1 MKRKLLILLAVLVLA
16 AGCDSVLDTNPTAS
30 IDASQA
36 LQNERGVELAVTGAY
51 SALQSDNIYGQEYNM
66 VPDLYADNLRFT
78 GTFTNHGEFDNR
90 SVFPANVSMLFTWTD
105 LYAGINRVNN
115 VITGIDG
122 VEDISNVA
130 RDRYLGE
137 ALALRG
143 LFYFNLVRYYG
154 GVPLVLQ
161 PSEGVGPESSL
172 ARSTQQQVYTQI
184 IEDLTDA
191 IAILPEDGNPYRFS
205 RTGAQALLAKVYLE
219 TGEWALARDMAT
231 AVIGSG
237 RYGLVSD
244 YQDLFTV
251 KNNPEAIFS
260 VQFTVNDNNSQ
271 AFWFFPQDLGGRLG
285 YAPTDGSGS
294 RPDNLVDAYLPQD
307 TRFEPSIGEVD
318 GVYYGRKYFR
328 ISNGDDN
335 VYVLRLADMYLTRAE
350 ANTRLGADPVTVIH
364 PDINRIKTRAGVPP
378 VDPATI
384 SESVLLDVILDER
397 RLEFA
402 MEGHRFF
409 DLRRTGRAMSVLG
422 IPEFR
427 LIFPLPQAELDVNTN
442 LVQNPGY

>member
-16 AGCDSVLDTNPTAS
+16 AGCDSVLDTDPTAS

-51 SALQSDNIYGQEYNM
+51 SALQSENIYGQEYNM

-90 SVFPANVSMLFTWTD
+90 SVFPANVSVLLTWTD

-115 VITGIDG
+115 VISGIGG
-122 VEDISNVA
+122 VEDISEAA
-130 RDRYLGE
+130 RDRFLGE

-143 LFYFNLVRYYG
+143 LYYFNLVRYYG
-154 GVPLVLQ
+154 GVPLVLE

-172 ARSTQQQVYTQI
+172 ARSTQQQVYSQI
-184 IEDLTDA
+184 VDDLTDA
-191 IAILPEDGNPYRFS
+191 IDILPEDGYPFRFS

-231 AVIGSG
+231 EVIGSG
-237 RYGLVSD
+237 RYELVSD

-251 KNNPEAIFS
+251 KNNSEAIFS

-285 YAPTDGSGS
+285 YAPTDGGGS
-294 RPDNLVDAYLPQD
+294 SSDNLVDAYLPQD
-307 TRFEPSIGEVD
+307 TRFAASIGELE

-364 PDINRIKTRAGVPP
+364 PDINRIKTRAEVP
-378 VDPATI
+378 VIDPAIT
-384 SESVLLDVILDER
+384 SESALLDVILEER

>member
-1 MKRKLLILLAVLVLA
+1 MKRKLLITIAVLVLA

-51 SALQSDNIYGQEYNM
+51 SALQTDNIYGQEYNM

-78 GTFTNHGEFDNR
+78 GTFTNHAEFDNR
-90 SVFPANVSMLFTWTD
+90 NVFPANVSILFTWTD

-115 VITGIDG
+115 VIAGING
-122 VEDISNVA
+122 VEDISEAA

-154 GVPLVLQ
+154 GVPLILE
-161 PSEGVGPESSL
+161 PSAGVGPESSV
-172 ARSTQQQVYTQI
+172 ARSTQAQVYSQI
-184 IEDLTDA
+184 IGDLTDA
-191 IAILPEDGNPYRFS
+191 IAILPESGNPFRFS

-219 TGEWALARDMAT
+219 AGEWALARDMAT

-237 RYGLVSD
+237 RYGLVD
-244 YQDLFTV
+244 NYRDLFTI
-251 KNNPEAIFS
+251 KNNSEAIFS

-285 YAPTDGSGS
+285 YAPTDGASSG
-294 RPDNLVDAYLPQD
+294 PGNLVDAYLPQD
-307 TRFEPSIGEVD
+307 TRFAASIGVID
-318 GVYYGRKYFR
+318 GVYYGNKYFR
-328 ISNGDDN
+328 IANGDDN

-350 ANTRLGADPVTVIH
+350 ANTRLGADPVNVIH
-364 PDINRIKTRAGVPP
+364 PDINRIKVRAGVPD
-378 VDPATI
+378 VDPAVT
-384 SESVLLDVILDER
+384 SEAALLDVILDER

-422 IPEFR
+422 IPESG
-427 LIFPLPQAELDVNTN
+427 LLFPLPQAELDVNTK